1 VREPLA
7 MEPGKVER
15 LDFEYERKG
24 ICNVSMAF
32 EPLTGVGVK

>member
-1 VREPLA
+1 MA

-15 LDFEYERKG
+15 FDFEYERKG
-24 ICNVSMAF
+24 TCYVSMAF